1 MPALDR
7 LRATRVVADPA
18 AIDGAHWHGADVIVL
33 RTAPDEAIGIGATGV
48 EVDDEDAIVVDEP
61 GLVGGSIDL
70 HVAQW
75 HIEWPLPTGRPAL
88 AQGSIA
94 GIPAKLWLT
103 EDGALLVTHAAYA
116 ADLEARLR

>member
-7 LRATRVVADPA
+7 LRAMRVVADPLALDA
-18 AIDGAHWHGADVIVL
+18 ARWAGDAVTVL
-33 RTAPDEAIGIGATGV
+33 RTAPDEAIGIGAIGV
-48 EVDDEDAIVVDEP
+48 EVDDQHAIVVDEP

-70 HVAQW
+70 DVAQR
-75 HIEWPLPTGRPAL
+75 HIEWPLPSERPAL

-103 EDGALLVTHAAYA
+103 GERAMLVTHAAYA